1 MALIQGLSVSP
12 GLGLGPVHV
21 VRARLDSAPIW
32 TLRAAEVDA
41 EVRRLEGAVERV
53 IGVLGVRQSEVAE
66 AVGEQDASILGVHQM
81 ILQDP
86 GAREEVERT
95 IREERI
101 NAESA
106 VERLIDRLKESM
118 GRLEGDSVRGYAADI
133 SEPWHAVIDALMRS
147 DRESIAQGEERVV
160 IAAAELTPEAVTFLP
175 RHRIIAVVTEAGG
188 RFSHGAVLARSFGI
202 PCVVGIPNLLA
213 RLEQNMP
220 VLVDGDNGAVMLAPD
235 AASEEEFQLRLA
247 ERSVREAALALHA
260 KEPAITLDGEEVS
273 VLVNLESVRDLEMFE
288 HDRCDG
294 VGLLRTEFLYMERT
308 VFPSEEEQY
317 RLYRRMVDAMG
328 DRFVVI
334 RTLDIGGDKQLPYFK
349 TPRENN
355 PALGWRGTRI
365 TLEWQDLLRVQL
377 RAIMR
382 ASLHGEVRVLL
393 PMITSLEEIRA
404 VRAIFDETREQLA
417 AQGYDVATDIPVG
430 VMIEIPSMLWV
441 LDEVLE
447 MVDFVS
453 VGTND
458 LVQYL
463 LAVDRD
469 NVFVS
474 SLYEPFHPAV
484 VRALWSIGEAA
495 RRAGKSACV
504 CGEMAGD
511 EAVATLLAGMGFDS
525 LSVAP
530 NFLPALKFAV
540 RRTTLGE
547 ARQLAESARKAA
559 SAEEVRALLVGVR
572 EGLRKEML
580 EAVGGSVTEY
590 GERGV
595 EVGVSKVD
603 TILPRAKPV
612 DRP

>member
-1 MALIQGLSVSP
+1 MGPRTALEGSPLVGGEGSFQLPWLSFKDSLFSP

-21 VRARLDSAPIW
+21 VRARLDAAPIW
-32 TLRAAEVDA
+32 TLRSGEIDA
-41 EVRRLEGAVERV
+41 EVKRLNDAISRV
-53 IGVLGVRQSEVAE
+53 IDVLGVRQAEVAK
-66 AVGEQDASILGVHQM
+66 AVGEQDAGILGVHQM

-86 GAREEVERT
+86 GAREQVDRT

-101 NAESA
+101 NAEAA
-106 VERLIDRLKESM
+106 VERLVDRLKETM

-133 SEPWHAVIDALMRS
+133 SEPWHAVIAALMRS
-147 DRESIAQGEERVV
+147 DQETITQAEGRVV

-175 RHRIIAVVTEAGG
+175 RHRVIAVVTEAGG

-220 VLVDGDNGAVMLAPD
+220 VLVDGDNGAVTLAPD
-235 AASEEEFQLRLA
+235 EASESEFELRLA
-247 ERSVREAALALHA
+247 QRSVREAALALHA
-260 KEPAITLDGEEVS
+260 TEPAVTLDGETVS

-288 HDRCDG
+288 HRRCDG

-328 DRFVVI
+328 RPVRRDPHPRHRRGTSSC
-334 RTLDIGGDKQLPYFK
+334 RTSRRRG
-349 TPRENN
+349 ENN

-404 VRAIFDETREQLA
+404 VRAIFDETRQQLS
-417 AQGYDVATDIPVG
+417 AQGYDVAPDIPVG

-441 LDEVLE
+441 LDEVLDL
-447 MVDFVS
+447 VDFVS

-474 SLYEPFHPAV
+474 SLYEPCHPAV
-484 VRALWSIGEAA
+484 IRALGAIGDAV
-495 RRAGKSACV
+495 RRSGKSACV

-511 EAVATLLAGMGFDS
+511 EAVAVMLAGMGFDS

-530 NFLPALKFAV
+530 NFP
-540 RRTTLGE
+540 
-547 ARQLAESARKAA
+547 
-559 SAEEVRALLVGVR
+559 
-572 EGLRKEML
+572 
-580 EAVGGSVTEY
+580 GGS
-590 GERGV
+590 
-595 EVGVSKVD
+595 
-603 TILPRAKPV
+603 
-612 DRP
+612 

>member
-21 VRARLDSAPIW
+21 VRARLDAAPTW
-32 TLRAAEVDA
+32 TLRSEEVEA
-41 EVRRLEGAVERV
+41 EVRRLDRAIARV
-53 IGVLGVRQSEVAE
+53 IDVLGVRQSEVAK
-66 AVGEQDASILGVHQM
+66 AVGEQDAGILGVHQM

-86 GAREEVERT
+86 GAREQVDRT

-101 NAESA
+101 NAEAA
-106 VERLIDRLKESM
+106 VDRLIERLKESM

-133 SEPWHAVIDALMRS
+133 SEPWHAVISALMRS
-147 DRESIAQGEERVV
+147 DQETIAQGDERVV

-175 RHRIIAVVTEAGG
+175 RHRVIAVVTEAGG

-220 VLVDGDNGAVMLAPD
+220 VLVDGDNGAVMLSPD
-235 AASEEEFQLRLA
+235 EASEQEFQLRLA
-247 ERSVREAALALHA
+247 QRSVREAALALHA
-260 KEPAITLDGEEVS
+260 TERAVTLDGEEVS

-288 HDRCDG
+288 HARCDG
-294 VGLLRTEFLYMERT
+294 IGLLRTEFLYMERT

-328 DRFVVI
+328 ERFVVI

-441 LDEVLE
+441 LEEVLDL
-447 MVDFVS
+447 VDFVS

-474 SLYEPFHPAV
+474 SLYEPYHPAV
-484 VRALWSIGEAA
+484 IRALGAIGDAV
-495 RRAGKSACV
+495 RRSGKSACV

-511 EAVATLLAGMGFDS
+511 EAVAMMLAGMGFDS

-530 NFLPALKFAV
+530 NFLSALKFAV
-540 RRTTLGE
+540 RHTTMAD
-547 ARQLAESARKAA
+547 ARSLAGSVRAA
-559 SAEEVRALLVGVR
+559 STIEEVRGLLDGTR
-572 EGLRKEML
+572 ERFRREML
-580 EAVGGSVTEY
+580 EAVAGSEPGE
-590 GERGV
+590 GERGL
-595 EVGVSKVD
+595 EDPVSTPD
-603 TILPRAKPV
+603 TIGRRTDPS

>member
-1 MALIQGLSVSP
+1 MPPSRPGAPFCGPTPWALSVAMALIQGLSVSP

-32 TLRAAEVDA
+32 TLRSGEIDA
-41 EVRRLEGAVERV
+41 EVERLDGAIARV
-53 IGVLGVRQSEVAE
+53 IDVLGVRQAEVAK
-66 AVGEQDASILGVHQM
+66 AVGEQDAGILGVHQM

-86 GAREEVERT
+86 GAREQVDRT

-101 NAESA
+101 NAEAA
-106 VERLIDRLKESM
+106 VERLIDRLKETM

-133 SEPWHAVIDALMRS
+133 SEPWHAVIAALMRS
-147 DRESIAQGEERVV
+147 DKETISQAEDRVV

-175 RHRIIAVVTEAGG
+175 RHRVIAVVTEAGG

-220 VLVDGDNGAVMLAPD
+220 VLVDGDNGAVTLAPD
-235 AASEEEFQLRLA
+235 EASEGEFQLRLA
-247 ERSVREAALALHA
+247 QRSVREAALALHA
-260 KEPAITLDGEEVS
+260 TEPAVTLDGETLS

-288 HDRCDG
+288 HRRCDG

-393 PMITSLEEIRA
+393 PMITSLEEVRA
-404 VRAIFDETREQLA
+404 VRAIFDETREQLST
-417 AQGYDVATDIPVG
+417 QGYDVASDIPVG

-441 LDEVLE
+441 LDEVLDL
-447 MVDFVS
+447 VDFIS

-484 VRALWSIGEAA
+484 IRALGAIGDAV
-495 RRAGKSACV
+495 RRSGKSACV

-511 EAVATLLAGMGFDS
+511 EAVAMMLAGMGFDS
-525 LSVAP
+525 LSVSP
-530 NFLPALKFAV
+530 NFLSALKFAV
-540 RRTTLGE
+540 RRTTMAD
-547 ARQLAESARKAA
+547 ARGLAEAVRAA
-559 SAEEVRALLVGVR
+559 TTVDEVRGLLDGVR
-572 EGLRKEML
+572 ERFREEML
-580 EAVGGSVTEY
+580 DAVSGAAPG
-590 GERGV
+590 
-595 EVGVSKVD
+595 D
-603 TILPRAKPV
+603 A
-612 DRP
+612 